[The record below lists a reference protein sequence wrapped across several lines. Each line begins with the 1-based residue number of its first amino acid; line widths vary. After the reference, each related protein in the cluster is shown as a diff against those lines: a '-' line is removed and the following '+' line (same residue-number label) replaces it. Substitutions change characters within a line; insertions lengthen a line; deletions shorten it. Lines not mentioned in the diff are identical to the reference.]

1 MFWTY
6 ADFDEDVLNIREK
19 KLKLSWFFI
28 IVFHEI
34 KPIEFISYLEKS
46 RTVKP
51 DYKKHCEREKAV
63 NKPLNNLNDINYIYC
78 QKKIKT

>member
-6 ADFDEDVLNIREK
+6 ADFDEDVLNIKEK
-19 KLKLSWFFI
+19 KLKVSWFFI
-28 IVFHEI
+28 IEWI
-34 KPIEFISYLEKS
+34 KSNRYNLIVILKHQEMYNGTI
-46 RTVKP
+46 
-51 DYKKHCEREKAV
+51 KHCEREKAV